1 MKDLLVGIFD
11 GKIPPELLKPS
22 IGNIQ
27 PSFVD
32 YDESGHVL
40 AKGFDNDRAIQDY
53 EEALQDM
60 MENGGFANPAVG
72 QICAGLI
79 TLYDAKAG
87 ITKDA
92 QYYDRAVEYIT
103 MMQQAIQAGLGDAA
117 ASDPTYQILETRKQK
132 LRRKKDRRLAKGA
145 PSPELQSLLK
155 QRPERKREER

>member
-11 GKIPPELLKPS
+11 GKIPPELMKPS

-27 PSFVD
+27 PSFVAYGD
-32 YDESGHVL
+32 SGHTL

-79 TLYDAKAG
+79 SLYDAKAAL
-87 ITKDA
+87 TKDA
-92 QYYDRAVEYIT
+92 QYYDRAIEYIS
-103 MMQQAIQAGLGDAA
+103 MVQQALQAGMGDAVH
-117 ASDPTYQILETRKQK
+117 SDPTFLILEQRKQK
-132 LRRKKDRRLAKGA
+132 LQRKKQRRLAKGA
-145 PSPELQSLLK
+145 PSPEMQSLLK

>member
-1 MKDLLVGIFD
+1 MPYYVSTDRLTASQKRAGQVVHRILSIWEPEGCFD
-11 GKIPPELLKPS
+11 
-22 IGNIQ
+22 
-27 PSFVD
+27 SFRRTAGSV
-32 YDESGHVL
+32 
-40 AKGFDNDRAIQDY
+40 QDY

-117 ASDPTYQILETRKQK
+117 ASDPTYQVLEIRKQK
-132 LRRKKDRRLAKGA
+132 LRRKKERRLAKGA
-145 PSPELQSLLK
+145 PSPELQTLLK

>member
-11 GKIPPELLKPS
+11 GKVPPELLKPS

-27 PSFVD
+27 PSFVE
-32 YDESGHVL
+32 YGEGYVV

-60 MENGGFANPAVG
+60 MENGGFANPAVS

-79 TLYDAKAG
+79 TLYDAKAAT
-87 ITKDA
+87 TKDA
-92 QYYDRAVEYIT
+92 QYYDRATEYIS
-103 MMQQAIQAGLGDAA
+103 MMQQAMQAGMGDAA
-117 ASDPTYQILETRKQK
+117 LTDPTFLYLESRKQK

-145 PSPELQSLLK
+145 PSQELQTLMK
-155 QRPERKREER
+155 QRPERKKEEK